1 MWTGCGSGRPTRGAV
16 YRSPVFIE
24 LTDHLRCPADH
35 AEQYLVLLPDRIVE
49 RSVIAGRLGCPAC
62 GRTYAVTEGIA
73 ELGGPPPVA
82 GAPPLDPAAMHVLL
96 GLAGPGGYAVLV
108 GSAASAWRGLA
119 QALPGVGL
127 VAVNPPPDVVD
138 AAPLLSVVRAPLV
151 PLKARSV
158 RGVVL
163 GAEAS
168 ADPHWVREAARVT
181 LPGLRVVGQGPEP
194 RLAELE
200 VLASADRHWV
210 AVRR

>member
-1 MWTGCGSGRPTRGAV
+1 M
-16 YRSPVFIE
+16 FIE

-35 AEQYLVLLPDRIVE
+35 AEQYLVLLPDRIVD

-62 GRTYAVTEGIA
+62 GRTYVITEGIA
-73 ELGGPPPVA
+73 ERGGPPPTPS
-82 GAPPLDPAAMHVLL
+82 GAAHLDPAAMHVLL
-96 GLAGPGGYAVLV
+96 GLASPGGYAVLV
-108 GSAASAWRGLA
+108 GSAAGAWRGLA
-119 QALPGVGL
+119 RALPGVAL
-127 VAVNPPPDVVD
+127 VAVNPPADVID

-163 GAEAS
+163 GAEVS

-194 RLAELE
+194 GLE
-200 VLASADRHWV
+200 VLDLLASADGHWV